1 MLLRRLSTFILVGAV
16 MTMLQGC
23 GESGPTTGPSSP
35 SPDSV
40 NPANK
45 APAKSGDKAK

>member
-1 MLLRRLSTFILVGAV
+1 VLLKRLSKLILVAV
-16 MTMLQGC
+16 VIAMLQGC

-45 APAKSGDKAK
+45 APVKSGDKAK